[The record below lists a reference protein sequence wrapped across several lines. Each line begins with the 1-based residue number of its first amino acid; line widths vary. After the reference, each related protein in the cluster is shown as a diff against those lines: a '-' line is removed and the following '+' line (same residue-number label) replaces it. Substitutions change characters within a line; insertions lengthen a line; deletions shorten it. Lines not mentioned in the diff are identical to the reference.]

1 MALTII
7 TLIKQVP
14 LPSEM
19 RMGEDGL
26 MDRTKAKSI
35 INIDCQFGLEAGLQL
50 KKKYPDARM
59 IVCSMGPQSFET
71 ALRTAISMGY
81 DDAYLLSDRK
91 LGGSDTFATGL
102 ALATM
107 LKHLG
112 FSKDSKEP
120 FVILAGRQTSDG
132 DTAHVPS
139 QVAENLGIPQATFVE
154 RVQADDNGNIIARR
168 MIEGGFQM
176 MQLPMPCVISF
187 TPTGIGPRKPSLVG
201 AIKAR
206 NAQIHVLN
214 VEDIHLAT
222 DKIGLA
228 GSPTIVY
235 AIQDIVSDRPPVM
248 MAEGQGEKQLVNDFI
263 TKFKTGGNAL
273 QKVESKEKADKE
285 LPDFPVVDIRNGA
298 KGILTWAEITN
309 GKVARPSIELLTPAR
324 NLADELGADTKITSV
339 LIGKNVEPLAQT
351 LFEHG
356 ADEVILVEDERL
368 EEYLVL
374 PFADIFA
381 QINKERRPEIVLF
394 AATTS
399 GRELAPRV
407 AVKTGSGVTADCT
420 GLIIG
425 NYVDRKK
432 KEIVYPI
439 LHSRR
444 PTYGES
450 KLATILGF
458 EFPQV
463 STARAGTFKIM
474 DEQKGRT
481 GKLSVFKPQLNDNDF
496 IVNILQTVRGE
507 GGMQK
512 LFEADIIVSGG
523 RGTVN
528 DELARVKA
536 LAEALKA
543 QGIKAEWAC
552 SRVVVDGGYAEYARQ
567 VGQTGKTVR
576 PKVYV
581 AIGISGAIQHIAG
594 IKESGKIVAID
605 HNAKASIFRHADFG
619 IVGEYEDIVP
629 ELIEQVKGGFTFG
642 LEPSKDE

>member
-1 MALTII
+1 MVII

-50 KKKYPDARM
+50 KKKYPEARM
-59 IVCSMGPQSFET
+59 IAVSMGPPSFET

-81 DDAYLLSDRK
+81 DDVYLLSDRK
-91 LGGSDTFATGL
+91 LGGSDTYATGL
-102 ALATM
+102 ALSTM

-112 FSKDSKEP
+112 FTKDSKEP
-120 FVILAGRQTSDG
+120 FVIFAGRQTSDG

-154 RVQADDNGNIIARR
+154 RVQADDNGNIIAKRI
-168 MIEGGFQM
+168 IEGGYQM
-176 MQLPMPCVISF
+176 MQLPMPCVISL

-201 AIKAR
+201 AIKSR
-206 NAQIHVLN
+206 NAKINIFGVD
-214 VEDIHLAT
+214 DIHLST
-222 DKIGLA
+222 EKIGLS
-228 GSPTIVY
+228 GSPTIVS
-235 AIQDIVSDRPPVM
+235 AVQDIVSDRPPVM
-248 MAEGQGEKQLVNDFI
+248 MSEGQGEKQLVDSLI
-263 TKFKTGGNAL
+263 TNFNTGGNTM
-273 QKVESKEKADKE
+273 QKAESKEKAAKD
-285 LPDFPVVDIRNGA
+285 LPDFPFVDIRNGA
-298 KGILTWAEITN
+298 KGILTWAEIVN
-309 GKVARPSIELLTPAR
+309 GKIGRPSIELLTPAR
-324 NLADELGADTKITSV
+324 NLANELGDDTKISTV
-339 LIGKNVEPLAQT
+339 LIGKNVAPLAQT

-356 ADEVILVEDERL
+356 ADEVIIVEDDRL

-374 PFADIFA
+374 PFSDIFA
-381 QINKERRPEIVLF
+381 QICKARKPEIVLF

-399 GRELAPRV
+399 GRELAPRT

-463 STARAGTFKIM
+463 STARAGTF
-474 DEQKGRT
+474 EVPERQEGRT
-481 GKLSVFKPQLNDNDF
+481 GQLSTFTPQLNDRHF
-496 IVNILQTVRGE
+496 VVEILQTVRGE
-507 GGMQK
+507 GGMQG
-512 LFEADIIVSGG
+512 LFEAEIIVSGG
-523 RGTVN
+523 RGTTG
-528 DELARVKA
+528 DELSLVKD

-552 SRVVVDGGYAEYARQ
+552 SRVVVDEGFAEYARQ
-567 VGQTGKTVR
+567 IGQTGKTVR
-576 PKVYV
+576 PKVYI

-605 HNAKASIFRHADFG
+605 HNAKASIFHHADFG
-619 IVGEYEDIVP
+619 IAGEYEDILP
-629 ELIEQVKGGFTFG
+629 ELIERVKGGFTFG
-642 LEPSKDE
+642 VEAEKK

>member
-1 MALTII
+1 
-7 TLIKQVP
+7 
-14 LPSEM
+14 M

-59 IVCSMGPQSFET
+59 IVVSMGPPSFEA

-81 DDAYLLSDRK
+81 DAAYLLSDRK
-91 LGGSDTFATGL
+91 LGGSDTYATGL
-102 ALATM
+102 ALATL

-112 FSKDSKEP
+112 FTKESREP
-120 FVILAGRQTSDG
+120 FIIFAGRQTSDG

-154 RVQADDNGNIIARR
+154 RVQADDNGNIIAKRI
-168 MIEGGFQM
+168 IEGGHQM

-201 AIKAR
+201 AINAR
-206 NAQIHVLN
+206 NAKIN
-214 VEDIHLAT
+214 IFGITDINLST
-222 DKIGLA
+222 EKIGLS
-228 GSPTIVY
+228 GSPTIVS
-235 AIQDIVSDRPPVM
+235 AVQDIVSDRPPVM
-248 MAEGQGEKQLVNDFI
+248 MSEGQGEKQLVNDLIANFN
-263 TKFKTGGNAL
+263 TGGNTM
-273 QKVESKEKADKE
+273 QKVESKEKAAKE
-285 LPDFPVVDIRNGA
+285 LPDFPTVDIRNGA
-298 KGILTWAEITN
+298 KGIITWAEITN

-324 NLADELGADTKITSV
+324 NLANELGENTRISTV

-356 ADEVILVEDERL
+356 ADEVIIVEDDRL

-374 PFADIFA
+374 PFSDIFA
-381 QINKERRPEIVLF
+381 QISRERKPEILLF

-399 GRELAPRV
+399 GRELAPRT

-425 NYVDRKK
+425 NYIDRKK

-463 STARAGTFKIM
+463 STARAGTFEVPE
-474 DEQKGRT
+474 EQKGRT
-481 GKLSVFKPQLNDNDF
+481 GKISTFKPLLNDEHF
-496 IVNILQTVRGE
+496 IVKIQQTIRGE
-507 GGMQK
+507 GGLQG
-512 LFEADIIVSGG
+512 LFDADIIVAGG
-523 RGTVN
+523 RGTVGN
-528 DELARVKA
+528 ELAYVKE

-543 QGIKAEWAC
+543 QGVRAEWAC
-552 SRVVVDGGYAEYARQ
+552 SRVVVDEGFSEYARQ
-567 VGQTGKTVR
+567 IGQTGKTVR
-576 PKVYV
+576 PKVYI

-594 IKESGKIVAID
+594 IKESGKIVALD
-605 HNAKASIFRHADFG
+605 HNAKASIFHHSDFG
-619 IVGEYEDIVP
+619 IVGEYEDIIP
-629 ELIEQVKGGFTFG
+629 ELIERVKGGFTFG
-642 LEPSKDE
+642 IDPAKK